1 MADLKIKLYSEFYDS
16 DIIVASPLAL
26 RMISGQK
33 MDDKARDITHLADRD
48 FLASIE
54 YVVLD

>member
-1 MADLKIKLYSEFYDS
+1 MKIKLYSEFYDS